1 MNSLDKQTII
11 YGIRAIKEAIIS
23 DCSLNKIYIQK
34 GLKGSE
40 ALNLIEII
48 KKRDINLSFVPIE
61 KLNKL
66 TFKNHQGFVALT
78 SPVNF
83 LSINDLSNLI
93 DNKKNGLTILI
104 LDNITDVRN
113 FGAIIRT
120 GECTGIDCIVIQQ
133 SGSAPVNGDTV
144 KTSAG
149 AVFNIPICRVSH
161 LKDAILLL
169 KQHKVEIIG
178 ATEKANQSIF
188 ESDLNKSLAI
198 IFGSEGKGL
207 TKSTIRLCDKLLKI
221 PIIGKIESLNVSVAA
236 GVSLFEILRQKQN
249 NS

>member
-1 MNSLDKQTII
+1 M
-11 YGIRAIKEAIIS
+11 
-23 DCSLNKIYIQK
+23 NKIYIQK

-120 GECTGIDCIVIQQ
+120 AECTGIDCIVIQQ

-161 LKDAILLL
+161 LKM
-169 KQHKVEIIG
+169 Q
-178 ATEKANQSIF
+178 F
-188 ESDLNKSLAI
+188 YY
-198 IFGSEGKGL
+198 
-207 TKSTIRLCDKLLKI
+207 
-221 PIIGKIESLNVSVAA
+221 
-236 GVSLFEILRQKQN
+236 
-249 NS
+249 